1 MASAW
6 KTLVPAHI
14 EGIEL
19 KVTEGVCAMR
29 LRKLNQV
36 MGSLSRKPLVSSK
49 WHSFTTDILQRKMIL
64 PEKKVI
70 TGSWRKD

>member
-6 KTLVPAHI
+6 RTLVSAHI

-19 KVTEGVCAMR
+19 KMTEGVCAMR

-36 MGSLSRKPLVSSK
+36 MGSLSRKPLVSSMVQL
-49 WHSFTTDILQRKMIL
+49 HD
-64 PEKKVI
+64 
-70 TGSWRKD
+70 

>member
-36 MGSLSRKPLVSSK
+36 LGSLSRKPLVSSMAQL
-49 WHSFTTDILQRKMIL
+49 HD
-64 PEKKVI
+64 
-70 TGSWRKD
+70 